1 MNSEHKWDKII
12 DSKSSF
18 ISFNL
23 LEIIKYRDLIY
34 LLVKRDFV
42 TYYKQTILGPLWYII
57 QPLVNTIVFT
67 IIFGKVAKISTDEIP
82 PFLFYM
88 CGTVAW
94 TYFATCL
101 SQTSNTFVSNK
112 DLFGK
117 VYFPRIVVPISV
129 VLISLLQ
136 FFIQLSIFI
145 SFLIYYKINGSSV
158 NPNINIIYIPLI
170 LIQLGILS
178 LGFGILI
185 SSLTT
190 KYKDLTFVMTFFI
203 QIWMFATPVVYPLSI
218 IPENYKLLAYLN
230 PMTSVIE
237 IFRGCF
243 LGASSIDFNGI
254 IISLIITLLVFF
266 VGLLYFNKVEK
277 SFMDTV

>member
-1 MNSEHKWDKII
+1 MNSEDKWDKII

-23 LEIIKYRDLIY
+23 LEIIKYKDLIY

-57 QPLVNTIVFT
+57 QPLVNTLVFT

-129 VLISLLQ
+129 ILISLLQ
-136 FFIQLSIFI
+136 FLIQLSIFI

-158 NPNINIIYIPLI
+158 NPNLNIIYIPLV

-243 LGASSIDFNGI
+243 LGTSSIDFNGI
-254 IISLIITLLVFF
+254 IISLAITLVVFF
-266 VGLLYFNKVEK
+266 VGFFYFNKVEK